1 MEKLT
6 EEKAFDIVRNAL
18 KEIGISKEEEH
29 SLSLKTN
36 LMGDLGFDSLDVVQ
50 TCINIESGLNV
61 AIDDRKVEFKKV
73 TIGFLTA
80 EIISIVDDDIAL
92 AER

>member
-61 AIDDRKVEFKKV
+61 EIDDRKVEFKKV

-80 EIISIVDDDIAL
+80 EIISIVDDCIAL